1 MTDFTS
7 IRQSVDNIRDSV
19 ENLDCPATE
28 QHCTDI
34 RSELDSI
41 ESELDDFEPDEADE
55 FSELIPTNLSA
66 GEADSL
72 KEVIRKWRTDNG
84 YSNN

>member
-7 IRQSVDNIRDSV
+7 IRQSVDKIRDSV
-19 ENLDCPATE
+19 ESLDCPATE
-28 QHCTDI
+28 EHCNDI
-34 RSELDSI
+34 RSELDDI
-41 ESELDDFEPDEADE
+41 ESELDQFEPEEADE
-55 FSELIPTNLSA
+55 FSELIPTHLSV

>member
-1 MTDFTS
+1 MVDFTS
-7 IRQSVDNIRDSV
+7 IRQSVDNVRDSV
-19 ENLDCPATE
+19 ESLGCGASEAYRN
-28 QHCTDI
+28 DI

-41 ESELDDFEPDEADE
+41 ESELDQFEADESDE
-55 FSELIPTNLSA
+55 FSELIPTNLSV